1 MADAKNKRFDAV
13 KRVKMGAL
21 IKDLRKAAGLTQHD
35 MAKLVGQDYFT
46 MISQVE
52 TGRVRIPPSDTKL
65 WADTLGVDAQAF
77 AKECVRCYETELY
90 FLAIYG
96 KNTEPNL

>member
-1 MADAKNKRFDAV
+1 
-13 KRVKMGAL
+13 
-21 IKDLRKAAGLTQHD
+21 KAAGLTQHD

-52 TGRVRIPPSDTKL
+52 TGRVRVPPSDTKM
-65 WADTLGVDAQAF
+65 WADTLGVDVQAF
-77 AKECVRCYETELY
+77 AKECVRSYETDLY

-96 KNTEPNL
+96 RDTGRGL